1 MCIRDSVIRFVGT
14 QQSYIAEVDSL
25 PVTFYVIPIKLFKT
39 SDGTTLTGASLAT
52 AKLNSAGTISVA
64 SSQSS
69 PFNIGYNSVTMRAWF
84 SDPNRDGRYDT
95 PNSYT
100 GGGTAT
106 GVFEFDAFPLYPFI
120 EMYDNSAVNGAE
132 VHDINLLGDVSTDNP
147 QWKFNQIN
155 GVDTTVYDAGT
166 NAQTGELNI
175 NGVGN
180 INQTPGIADDLVP
193 PSFTQVNRLSSSQI
207 DRQSESLLRPGQTT
221 TTLYINDETKM
232 FDLSDIFGFDR
243 KVITPDIVN
252 TEAVFITGRSLDNT
266 NIDVTINITYVEQL

>member
-1 MCIRDSVIRFVGT
+1 
-14 QQSYIAEVDSL
+14 
-25 PVTFYVIPIKLFKT
+25 
-39 SDGTTLTGASLAT
+39 
-52 AKLNSAGTISVA
+52 
-64 SSQSS
+64 
-69 PFNIGYNSVTMRAWF
+69 MRAWF
-84 SDPNRDGRYDT
+84 SDPNRDGRYDA

-120 EMYDNSAVNGAE
+120 EMYDNSSINGAE

-175 NGVGN
+175 DGVGN

-193 PSFTQVNRLSSSQI
+193 PSFTQVSRLSSSQI

>member
-1 MCIRDSVIRFVGT
+1 M
-14 QQSYIAEVDSL
+14 
-25 PVTFYVIPIKLFKT
+25 
-39 SDGTTLTGASLAT
+39 
-52 AKLNSAGTISVA
+52 
-64 SSQSS
+64 
-69 PFNIGYNSVTMRAWF
+69 
-84 SDPNRDGRYDT
+84 
-95 PNSYT
+95 
-100 GGGTAT
+100 
-106 GVFEFDAFPLYPFI
+106 FEFDAFPLYPFI
-120 EMYDNSAVNGAE
+120 EMYDNSAINGAE

-175 NGVGN
+175 DGVGN
-180 INQTPGIADDLVP
+180 ITQTPGIADDLVP
-193 PSFTQVNRLSSSQI
+193 PSFTQVSRLSSSQI

-252 TEAVFITGRSLDNT
+252 LSLIHISEPT
-266 NIDVTINITYVEQL
+266 RPY